1 MSNIRLNCC
10 PSGWRKLNSRCPR
23 ISLGALSAPN
33 RRRALGQQ
41 RGRGQ
46 AKNSGANISLLPE
59 GGAHGRR
66 DTRSLSHQG
75 REIRISLGISAAHPI
90 IHLHYPDLGT
100 PCDPKTNSHCAAEKC
115 WRCFLSLAA
124 LFSPAE
130 RERGFIWP
138 PPGHH
143 TARVLLPADDDA
155 PLYNGEIIFS
165 ARQKRGRRGVRV
177 KYCVIAT
184 RFLPR
189 EPAREA
195 AERVI
200 RSRGVDQVQW
210 ENEPNGRSLAR
221 NSGRKIAF
229 AQSLDVFVVCAHPA
243 QSCSFFLISTQSYR
257 SFYPLSALFAD
268 GILYF
273 ELFVCS
279 LIFNYGFG
287 LYL

>member
-1 MSNIRLNCC
+1 MAHTAEGT
-10 PSGWRKLNSRCPR
+10 P
-23 ISLGALSAPN
+23 ALSVIKGVKFASLSALAP
-33 RRRALGQQ
+33 RTRLFIFITQTSAPLATPKQTRIVRLKSA
-41 RGRGQ
+41 
-46 AKNSGANISLLPE
+46 
-59 GGAHGRR
+59 GGAFSLWLHCFRQRR
-66 DTRSLSHQG
+66 
-75 REIRISLGISAAHPI
+75 
-90 IHLHYPDLGT
+90 
-100 PCDPKTNSHCAAEKC
+100 
-115 WRCFLSLAA
+115 
-124 LFSPAE
+124 E

-243 QSCSFFLISTQSYR
+243 QSCSFF
-257 SFYPLSALFAD
+257 
-268 GILYF
+268 
-273 ELFVCS
+273 
-279 LIFNYGFG
+279 
-287 LYL
+287 